1 VRSIGLASFILFLFF
16 GSLCLHADE
25 IIILELPSSRQFNA
39 HLERAD
45 PAISAPKP
53 PRAGSRAPKQSKP
66 SRGGGYRR
74 TATGEYVVGRL
85 GILEQNALIRAGR
98 SSHHRL
104 LAHVAAG
111 TYVALTNQV
120 GDWYGVLMSDRSTG
134 WVHRSYVRILNY
146 EVVSPTPPSTQ
157 AAGYIP
163 NLSSP
168 LLTSEQRN
176 LLQYAFSFLGVP
188 YKYGGTS
195 VSGMD
200 CSAFVQRCF
209 AAMGIRLPRTAAEQ
223 FRCGLPISPQELQ
236 PADRV
241 YFANRN
247 GRIHH
252 TGIYIGNGYFIH
264 SSSSRKGVA
273 VSHLSEPMYARMY
286 VGARR

>member
-1 VRSIGLASFILFLFF
+1 MRTTGLALL
-16 GSLCLHADE
+16 SLLLIPISLPADQT
-25 IIILELPSSRQFNA
+25 ITLDLPSSRSQHA
-39 HLERAD
+39 LSEEIESAA
-45 PAISAPKP
+45 PAPRPS
-53 PRAGSRAPKQSKP
+53 RAGSRSMAASKP
-66 SRGGGYRR
+66 SRGGGHRR
-74 TATGEYVVGRL
+74 RGTGEYVVGRL
-85 GILEQNALIRAGR
+85 GVLEQNASIRAGR
-98 SSHHRL
+98 SSRHRL
-104 LAHVAAG
+104 LARVATG

-120 GDWYGVLMSDRSTG
+120 GEWYGVLMSDRSIG
-134 WVHRSYVRILNY
+134 WVRQRDVRILDY
-146 EVVSPTPPSTQ
+146 EVVSTTPLPAQTTKN
-157 AAGYIP
+157 YTP
-163 NLSSP
+163 DLSSP
-168 LLTSEQRN
+168 LLSSGQRN

-223 FRCGLPISPQELQ
+223 YQCGMPISPQELQ
-236 PADRV
+236 AADRV

-247 GRIHH
+247 GRINH

-264 SSSSRKGVA
+264 SSSNRKGVA